1 MKNFIL
7 FFALLSFLKAEPS
20 LDELADFTPMFAI
33 RSLETGISLSPFRK
47 TSKRLEDQNWFLKEI
62 VANDELKARDM
73 HAKDLPFGYVQFIS
87 PRGDDIC
94 LAVLSEKVLAPNLA
108 NKICKMEQC
117 RLFFLSYQ

>member
-1 MKNFIL
+1 MKKFFIL

-87 PRGDDIC
+87 PKG
-94 LAVLSEKVLAPNLA
+94 
-108 NKICKMEQC
+108 
-117 RLFFLSYQ
+117 

>member
-1 MKNFIL
+1 M
-7 FFALLSFLKAEPS
+7 SFLKAEPS

-87 PRGDDIC
+87 PRGDNIC
-94 LAVLSEKVLAPNLA
+94 LAVLSEKSFGT
-108 NKICKMEQC
+108 KSCKQDLQDGTMQTI
-117 RLFFLSYQ
+117 FLSYQ

>member
-1 MKNFIL
+1 M
-7 FFALLSFLKAEPS
+7 KAEPS